1 MLKRLS
7 RWLFPLSLA
16 LVASCSGDQA
26 PRKGQV
32 MVALMTDMSVP
43 KDVSVIRVKVKLG
56 AEVRYEYDFRIAPDG
71 EFHVPGTIAVVEG
84 STPTPVVTVEVIGIR
99 SKGAGDYEPRTFAK
113 AITTIPRER
122 TVLLQMPVQW
132 LCDETAVDDGT
143 GEYLSTCAV
152 DSKTGEETACLAGA
166 CQSVR
171 IDSNDLPTYS
181 PRDVYGGGSSPTD
194 PAGHCFDTLSCFDD
208 GFDLTVA
215 ELDVDG
221 ACAAEFADDGAPLNF
236 ALVTSGAGDGICH
249 GDTESPPCY
258 VPLDQDERLGWHWDA
273 ALSGGKRRAILP
285 QAVCDALESG
295 RASAVRATTSCET
308 KTTKFSTCG
317 AWSTIS
323 EPLPPPTNDS
333 GGSSGRGGSTGQGG
347 MGGTDQG
354 GTGADAGAAGDTGGQ
369 PNAGAGGSDPGTG
382 GSAGS
387 VGKAGTGGGAGT
399 EATAGE
405 TGAGGSSTTGGSAGT
420 GGTSGPGGSAGTSS
434 GGSGGSGP
442 APCPGA
448 VTFADSGLEGI
459 VREALGKPTG
469 TLLGTDVAAMTSLM
483 ANGNGIS
490 DLGGIECLVGLTS
503 LHLSSNT
510 ITDLSPLAGLTGLT
524 YLDVS
529 LNQIASTAPLA
540 SLTNITQ
547 LIANT
552 NPLTNISGLN
562 GIAGSL
568 DLSKSGITDIS
579 ALAGAAKA
587 TWLYLGDNQ
596 ITDASPLAGLTQL
609 QGLDLSRNPGL
620 NDISS
625 LSGLTNLVTF
635 GFRTTPVTNI
645 AAVAGMT
652 ELIDLE
658 FEDCAVTDFT
668 PLTGL
673 TAMQQLYINNT
684 GIADLTPL
692 ASMTNLTMLL
702 IADNNVTDLTPLMAL
717 PLEYLDVYVN
727 GLTSLS
733 PLGMITTLIH
743 VDVANNAVND
753 LTPLTGLPNLN
764 YVNAAYTN
772 VSSLQPLIDNTGL
785 GSGDFLI
792 VTGTSLCG
800 GQASTD
806 MATLTGRGVTVTFD
820 YGAC

>member
-1 MLKRLS
+1 MLKRFS

-84 STPTPVVTVEVIGIR
+84 STPTPVVTVEVIGIK

-152 DSKTGEETACLAGA
+152 DSKTGEETACLAGS
-166 CQSVR
+166 CQSVH
-171 IDSNDLPTYS
+171 IDSNDLPTYN
-181 PRDVYGGGSSPTD
+181 PRDVYGGGSTPTD

-208 GFDLTVA
+208 GFDLTA
-215 ELDVDG
+215 ADLDVDG
-221 ACAAEFADDGAPLNF
+221 DCAAEFANDGAPLNF
-236 ALVTSGAGDGICH
+236 ALITSGAGDGICH
-249 GDTESPPCY
+249 GDAESPPCY
-258 VPLDQDERLGWHWDA
+258 VPLDQDERLGWHWDPE
-273 ALSGGKRRAILP
+273 SIGDKRKAILP
-285 QAVCDALESG
+285 QAACDALESG

-323 EPLPPPTNDS
+323 EPLPPPMNGS
-333 GGSSGRGGSTGQGG
+333 GGRGGSAGQGG
-347 MGGTDQG
+347 TSGTDQG
-354 GTGADAGAAGDTGGQ
+354 GAGADAGAAGDTGGQ
-369 PNAGAGGSDPGTG
+369 PNAGAGGADIGTGGTG
-382 GSAGS
+382 GSM
-387 VGKAGTGGGAGT
+387 GKAGTAGGAGT

-420 GGTSGPGGSAGTSS
+420 SFGGSSSPGGSAGTSS

-442 APCPGA
+442 TPCPGA

-459 VREALGKPTG
+459 IREVLGKPTG

-503 LHLSSNT
+503 LHLNGNA
-510 ITDLSPLAGLTGLT
+510 ITDLTPLAGLTGLT

-552 NPLTNISGLN
+552 NPLTNVAGLTGIN
-562 GIAGSL
+562 GSI
-568 DLSKSGITDIS
+568 DLSKSGLTDIS

-596 ITDASPLAGLTQL
+596 ITDVSPLAGLTQL

-625 LSGLTNLVTF
+625 LSGLVNLITF

-652 ELIDLE
+652 QLIDLE
-658 FEDCAVTDFT
+658 FEDCAVSDFT

-692 ASMTNLTMLL
+692 SGMTNLTMLQ
-702 IADNNVTDLTPLMAL
+702 IGNNNVTDLTPLMAL

-753 LTPLTGLPNLN
+753 LTPLTGLLNLS
-764 YVNAAYTN
+764 YVNAAYSYAN
-772 VSSLQPLIDNTGL
+772 SLQPLVDNTGL
-785 GSGDFLI
+785 GTGDFVIL
-792 VTGTSLCG
+792 TGMPLCG
-800 GQASTD
+800 GQASSD
-806 MATLTGRGVTVTFD
+806 IATLTGRGVTVTAD
-820 YGAC
+820 YLPC